1 MCCSIEVVIVMM
13 LRNFFYFT
21 YIIHL
26 STHFYEISSQNGV
39 KIFLNSMFFDE
50 GNRHK
55 GQSNDV

>member
-55 GQSNDV
+55 GQ